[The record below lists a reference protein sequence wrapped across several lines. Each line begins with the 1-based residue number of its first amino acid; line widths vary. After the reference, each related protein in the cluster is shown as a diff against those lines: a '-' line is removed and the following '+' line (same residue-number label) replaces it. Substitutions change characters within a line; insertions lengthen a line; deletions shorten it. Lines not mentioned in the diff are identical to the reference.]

1 MTSVSYESSLS
12 KEIITLYDL
21 YPNNAIKKR
30 NQIYWNACFRG
41 GNCVRMDMGMH
52 VFRGGNCVRMD
63 MGKVL
68 SNKIIT
74 VTDTCAVRVNT
85 FCWCNTV

>member
-21 YPNNAIKKR
+21 YPIYSIKKIK
-30 NQIYWNACFRG
+30 QIYWNACFRG
-41 GNCVRMDMGMH
+41 GCNG
-52 VFRGGNCVRMD
+52 VRMD

-68 SNKIIT
+68 SNKVIT
-74 VTDTCAVRVNT
+74 VTDTYAV
-85 FCWCNTV
+85 

>member
-1 MTSVSYESSLS
+1 MQLCQNGYG
-12 KEIITLYDL
+12 Y
-21 YPNNAIKKR
+21 
-30 NQIYWNACFRG
+30 ACFFSG
-41 GNCVRMDMGMH
+41 GNCVRTDMGMH

-74 VTDTCAVRVNT
+74 VTDTCLYLKK
-85 FCWCNTV
+85 

>member
-1 MTSVSYESSLS
+1 MDMGMHV
-12 KEIITLYDL
+12 
-21 YPNNAIKKR
+21 
-30 NQIYWNACFRG
+30 FRE

-52 VFRGGNCVRMD
+52 VFREGNCVRMD

-68 SNKIIT
+68 SNTIIT

-85 FCWCNTV
+85 FCWCDIVCIR